1 MFDTDDEVR
10 EQIAGCHDELGAAKR
25 STAVI
30 GGGVGPENREEH
42 LERAGTRDGVM
53 LLYGSAAY

>member
-1 MFDTDDEVR
+1 MFDTADEVR
-10 EQIAGCHDELGAAKR
+10 EQIAAAHDELNGVKR
-25 STAVI
+25 ATAVI
-30 GGGVGPENREEH
+30 GGGVGPQNADET